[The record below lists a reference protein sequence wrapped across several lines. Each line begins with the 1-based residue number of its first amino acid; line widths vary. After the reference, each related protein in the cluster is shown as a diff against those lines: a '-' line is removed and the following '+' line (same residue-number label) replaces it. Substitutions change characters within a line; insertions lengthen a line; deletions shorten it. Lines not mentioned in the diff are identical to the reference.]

1 MRTISMKRLNV
12 TGLAILTTLAATPL
26 QAHPGINDR
35 SDVLAA
41 VHDLTH
47 ATTVYPVLAGLIL
60 GLVVAGIAASRV
72 SRTIRQRQRD
82 LLKTESNR

>member
-1 MRTISMKRLNV
+1 MNRLNT
-12 TGLAILTTLAATPL
+12 TGLAVLTTLSATPL
-26 QAHPGINDR
+26 LAHPGINDR

-47 ATTVYPVLAGLIL
+47 AAVVYPVLAGLIL
-60 GLVVAGIAASRV
+60 GLAVAGIVAFRV
-72 SRTIRQRQRD
+72 SHSSRQRQHD